1 MYDLTAEGQTC
12 LPRVCGAGIASLS
25 GGPPWPTALPAL
37 QTRSCFSQM
46 QGTNFFF
53 FLSFVLLF
61 LKSLIL
67 GPTDSG
73 GREEIGNTQPQSSV
87 PVCV

>member
-1 MYDLTAEGQTC
+1 MPSSCVWSWDRQPKRG
-12 LPRVCGAGIASLS
+12 ASLAHCS
-25 GGPPWPTALPAL
+25 SRPSDKILFQPNAG
-37 QTRSCFSQM
+37 
-46 QGTNFFF
+46 NKFFF